1 MFEKLKINEK
11 DAGVGPFLKKE
22 KKERQKE
29 RERESKFFLGENFQ
43 TCFLLREVHR
53 VSVGKFPSVT
63 DDDDDDQ
70 CDQI

>member
-1 MFEKLKINEK
+1 MKINEK
-11 DAGVGPFLKKE
+11 DAGVGPFLKKRKTRE
-22 KKERQKE
+22 TE